1 MPCHVH
7 RYMDLKLE
15 NKTIVITGGNKGIGK
30 SISEVLTEENANVAI
45 CAIDE
50 SSGNSLVR
58 SLTNR
63 GKNAKFYRTD
73 VSSEVEV
80 KRTVDNVIEDFGGI
94 YGLVNNAGISMPMK
108 NLHEIELDDWNHI
121 LNVNL
126 NGTFLMTKHTI
137 PSMINNKSGSIV
149 NISSIAAL
157 VEGSNKPPVPYGA
170 SKGAILSFSRT
181 AAMKYA
187 NVGIRI
193 NTVCPGPV
201 YSEQLERRASENS
214 DKNSYLNRLASNIPL
229 GRIGQPEDV
238 ASLVAFLIS
247 PTSSFITGTHVVID
261 GGFTS
266 R

>member
-1 MPCHVH
+1 
-7 RYMDLKLE
+7 MDLLLE

-30 SISEVLTEENANVAI
+30 SISEVLAEENANVAI
-45 CAIDE
+45 CAMDG
-50 SSGNSLVR
+50 SSGRSLVNVLKNKGR
-58 SLTNR
+58 
-63 GKNAKFYRTD
+63 NAKFYRTD

-80 KRTVDNVIEDFGGI
+80 KRTVDSISKDFGEI

-108 NLHEIELDDWNHI
+108 NLHEIDLDEWNHVI
-121 LNVNL
+121 NVNL
-126 NGTFLMTKHTI
+126 NGTFLMTKHII
-137 PSMINNKSGSIV
+137 PKLINHNSGSIV

-157 VEGSNKPPVPYGA
+157 VEGSNKPPVPYGS

-187 NVGIRI
+187 DKGIRI

-214 DKNSYLNRLASNIPL
+214 DKNAYLEKLASNIPL
-229 GRIGQPEDV
+229 GRIGQPEDI
-238 ASLVAFLIS
+238 ARLVAFLLS
-247 PTSSFITGTHVVID
+247 PVSSFITGTHVVID